1 MEGGNQMEI
10 LKNLIDVCYPV
21 YEKSDVHVKTYD
33 EATNTTVDR
42 VIQAISE
49 FVKEKYPEHC
59 VFKSI

>member
-1 MEGGNQMEI
+1 MQDKNQMDV
-10 LKNLIDVCYPV
+10 LQDLIATCYPV

-33 EATNTTVDR
+33 EATGTTVDR

-49 FVKEKYPEHC
+49 FVKEKYPDYC